1 MKVFSWVE
9 FPTRSFGRNC
19 KYVLKHLCVF
29 PDPSDDGGE
38 GGEGD
43 GVGQGG
49 VEQHMGRG
57 LLLLW
62 LLL

>member
-1 MKVFSWVE
+1 MKVFSPGLV
-9 FPTRSFGRNC
+9 SNSQFGRNWKC
-19 KYVLKHLCVF
+19 VLKHLCVF
-29 PDPSDDGGE
+29 LDPGDDGDD